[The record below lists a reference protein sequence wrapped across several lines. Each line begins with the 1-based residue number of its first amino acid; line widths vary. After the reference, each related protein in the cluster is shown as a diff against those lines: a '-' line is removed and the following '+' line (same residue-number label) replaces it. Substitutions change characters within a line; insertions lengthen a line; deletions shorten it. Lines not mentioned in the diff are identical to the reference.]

1 MNFFKNFLSSCL
13 GTIVALLAV
22 TILGIIIVSAL
33 ASADEVVSIDDQSV
47 LMLNLNGQIS
57 ELELE
62 DPIADL
68 IPEAADR
75 SIGLL
80 QLTSTIRHAKDDP
93 KIEGILLNTAMVGA
107 GYASIEELRE
117 ALIDFKTSGKWIV
130 AYSDAYSEGAYF
142 LSSVADKIFLNPNG
156 LLEFNG
162 LSAEVMFFKRL
173 FDKLEIRPEVFRAGQ
188 FKSAVEPFIREDLS
202 AENDLQLRELLGS
215 IHQEMIRTISADRK
229 IDTTQLE
236 KISKGML
243 VREAADA
250 VSYKLVDSLL
260 YEDQMHDVL
269 RSRIGLDKDEK
280 ISFVKYS
287 AYRSSY
293 EQKSESKSEIAVIVA
308 DGSIMPGKADNG
320 VVGSKTINDAL
331 RRARTSDR
339 VKAVVLRINS
349 PGGSFTASD
358 DMWREIQ
365 LTSKE
370 KPVIA
375 SMSDYAASGG
385 YFLAMACDTIVA
397 RPTTI
402 TGSIGVFSVLFDLSG
417 LLNNKIGIT
426 TEEVKTGD
434 FGNMF
439 TMTRP
444 LTVEEKSIWQNQTE
458 RVYKIFTGKAASGR
472 NMKVEDLEKIAS
484 GRVWTGSQAKENH
497 LVDMLGGMND
507 AVRVAAQAAGVG
519 DDYKLRFYPKPKT
532 FLEKLMT
539 GAEMEVFSTDPLE
552 KLTGPEEKIL
562 LRQWKR
568 FQEYGGVQARM
579 PVEFN
584 IH

>member
-1 MNFFKNFLSSCL
+1 MNFFKSFLSSCL
-13 GTIVALLAV
+13 GTIVALFAV
-22 TILGIIIVSAL
+22 TILGIILVSAF
-33 ASADEVVSIDDQSV
+33 AAADEVSTIDEQSV
-47 LMLNLNGQIS
+47 LVLNLNGQIT
-57 ELELE
+57 ELELD

-68 IPEAADR
+68 IPEASDR
-75 SIGLL
+75 SMGLL
-80 QLTSTIRHAKDDP
+80 QLTGAIRHAKEDS

-117 ALIDFKTSGKWIV
+117 ALIDFKTSGKWII
-130 AYSDAYSEGAYF
+130 AYSDAYSEGAYY
-142 LSSVADKIFLNPNG
+142 LSAVADKIFLNPNG

-215 IHQEMIRTISADRK
+215 IHHEMIRSISADRK
-229 IDTTQLE
+229 IDTAQLE

-365 LTSKE
+365 LTAKE

-426 TEEVKTGD
+426 TDEVKTGD

-439 TMTRP
+439 TVTRP
-444 LTVEEKSIWQNQTE
+444 LTEEEKNIWQKQTE

-472 NMKVEDLEKIAS
+472 DMKEEDLEKIAS
-484 GRVWTGSQAKENH
+484 GRVWSGTQALENN
-497 LVDMLGGMND
+497 LVDVLGGMND
-507 AVRVAAQAAGVG
+507 AVRIAAQSAALG
-519 DDYKLRFYPKPKT
+519 DDYRLSFYPKPKT
-532 FLEKLMT
+532 FIEKLMS
-539 GAEMEVFSTDPLE
+539 GADVEVFASDPLE
-552 KLTGPEEKIL
+552 KLAGPEEKIL

-568 FQEYGGVQARM
+568 LQEYGGVQARM

>member
-1 MNFFKNFLSSCL
+1 
-13 GTIVALLAV
+13 
-22 TILGIIIVSAL
+22 
-33 ASADEVVSIDDQSV
+33 
-47 LMLNLNGQIS
+47 MLF
-57 ELELE
+57 
-62 DPIADL
+62 
-68 IPEAADR
+68 R
-75 SIGLL
+75 S
-80 QLTSTIRHAKDDP
+80 
-93 KIEGILLNTAMVGA
+93 
-107 GYASIEELRE
+107 
-117 ALIDFKTSGKWIV
+117 
-130 AYSDAYSEGAYF
+130 
-142 LSSVADKIFLNPNG
+142 
-156 LLEFNG
+156 
-162 LSAEVMFFKRL
+162 
-173 FDKLEIRPEVFRAGQ
+173 
-188 FKSAVEPFIREDLS
+188 
-202 AENDLQLRELLGS
+202 
-215 IHQEMIRTISADRK
+215 
-229 IDTTQLE
+229 
-236 KISKGML
+236 
-243 VREAADA
+243 
-250 VSYKLVDSLL
+250 
-260 YEDQMHDVL
+260 
-269 RSRIGLDKDEK
+269 
-280 ISFVKYS
+280 
-287 AYRSSY
+287 
-293 EQKSESKSEIAVIVA
+293 SESKSEIAVIVA

-402 TGSIGVFSVLFDLSG
+402 TGSIGVFSVLFDISG

-484 GRVWTGSQAKENH
+484 GRVWTGSQALENH

-507 AVRVAAQAAGVG
+507 AVNVAAQAAAVG

>member
-1 MNFFKNFLSSCL
+1 MNFFKSFLSSCL
-13 GTIVALLAV
+13 GTIVALVAV
-22 TILGIIIVSAL
+22 TILGIILVSAL
-33 ASADEVVSIDDQSV
+33 AAADEVTTIDEQSV
-47 LMLNLNGQIS
+47 LVLNLNGPIT
-57 ELELE
+57 ELELD

-68 IPEAADR
+68 IPEASDR
-75 SIGLL
+75 SMGLL
-80 QLTSTIRHAKDDP
+80 QLTGAIRHAKEDS

-117 ALIDFKTSGKWIV
+117 ALIDFKTSGKWII
-130 AYSDAYSEGAYF
+130 AYSDAYSEGAYY

-215 IHQEMIRTISADRK
+215 IHQQMILSIAADRK
-229 IDTTQLE
+229 IDTAQLE

-243 VREAADA
+243 VREATDA
-250 VSYKLVDSLL
+250 VTHKLVDSLL

-402 TGSIGVFSVLFDLSG
+402 TGSIGVFSVMFDLSG

-426 TEEVKTGD
+426 TDEVKTGD

-439 TMTRP
+439 TVTRP
-444 LTVEEKSIWQNQTE
+444 LTEEEKNIWQKQTE

-472 NMKVEDLEKIAS
+472 GMKEEDLEKIAS
-484 GRVWTGSQAKENH
+484 GRVWSGTQALENN
-497 LVDMLGGMND
+497 LVDVLGGMND
-507 AVRVAAQAAGVG
+507 AVRIAAASASLG
-519 DDYKLRFYPKPKT
+519 DDYRLRFYPKPKT
-532 FLEKLMT
+532 FIEKLMS
-539 GAEMEVFSTDPLE
+539 GAEMEVFAADPLE
-552 KLTGPEEKIL
+552 KLAGPEEKIL

-568 FQEYGGVQARM
+568 LQEYGGIQARM